1 MAGTNWLG
9 GWERSWS
16 EGVDQ
21 LVGKEQPDGPV
32 GREKPKSKGV
42 GQFVRKGQ
50 SGRGCLSGK
59 TLEPVGLETLT
70 ANQMYLHVS
79 RFS

>member
-21 LVGKEQPDGPV
+21 LVGKEQPDGQV
-32 GREKPKSKGV
+32 GLEKPKSKGV

-50 SGRGCLSGK
+50 SGVAACRGK
-59 TLEPVGLETLT
+59 P
-70 ANQMYLHVS
+70 
-79 RFS
+79 